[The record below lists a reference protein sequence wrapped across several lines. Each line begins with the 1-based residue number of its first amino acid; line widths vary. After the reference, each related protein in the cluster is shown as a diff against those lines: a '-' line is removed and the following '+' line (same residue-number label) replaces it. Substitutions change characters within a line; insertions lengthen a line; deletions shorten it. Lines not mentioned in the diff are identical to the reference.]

1 MSGWSVQLMNIMP
14 KKEATSCI
22 DASKMKVEVSV
33 SVAIRTPVVI
43 GYHIN
48 RLSLSWMYIA

>member
-33 SVAIRTPVVI
+33 SVATPVVI